1 MRSFGGLRAGFQGVV
16 MALVLVLDDERDAC
30 QLMARIISSFGHEV
44 KAFTDSEEALK
55 WVTRVEPD
63 LALLDVGLRGS
74 YGIDVVDRFLRIRP
88 KLKAILITGYP
99 SMATAGEAF
108 HSGTLDLLVKP
119 VELDE
124 LEARVRLA
132 LGLIK

>member
-1 MRSFGGLRAGFQGVV
+1 

-55 WVTRVEPD
+55 WVSRREPD
-63 LALLDVGLRGS
+63 LALLDVGLHGS

-88 KLKAILITGYP
+88 RLKAILITGYP
-99 SMATAGEAF
+99 SMATVGEAP

-132 LGLIK
+132 LELIK